1 MLKCDGCENIKKS
14 LNGTW
19 LNPKCF
25 FTVGNQHPSL
35 EQRKVQRLSASQ
47 VFGEDCGGRLLRR

>member
-1 MLKCDGCENIKKS
+1 MLKCDGCENRKES
-14 LNGTW
+14 CNGSW
-19 LNPKCF
+19 LNPKDDI
-25 FTVGNQHPSL
+25 TGNQHPSI